1 MNATTSTLKTER
13 APSRQ
18 QLRSDVSDQ
27 NIMSTFRIILVVATY
42 LTACHFSISAESE
55 SKILETIGPK
65 IEVIRVEQKKILED
79 IDNYFKSNS
88 KHAASGKSSGVI
100 RLACIE
106 ELKLLRKR
114 KGTLFALSNESNEKV
129 KAANA
134 QRAASA
140 DRLQTLIADDD
151 LEGMKP
157 FATENLQR
165 AKRALVNKA
174 YKLLVNYGKKTLTES
189 EVRQL
194 EKLQKR
200 YTEIYGQ
207 LQTFQ

>member
-1 MNATTSTLKTER
+1 LVLDSL
-13 APSRQ
+13 PGGYLSF
-18 QLRSDVSDQ
+18 DVSYQ

-88 KHAASGKSSGVI
+88 KHATSGKSSGVI

-114 KGTLFALSNESNEKV
+114 KGTLFASSKESNEKV